1 MNTDKQAST
10 YLAILT
16 KNSLFSFLGLVRAEI
31 VGADEE
37 KRSVTAI
44 IKLDPRE
51 GEPLLKQFETRTEAA
66 RSYEDA
72 LSTSVERGWSVVY
85 RGQPLHG

>member
-1 MNTDKQAST
+1 MNNTSST
-10 YLAILT
+10 LLTILT
-16 KNSLFSFLGLVRAEI
+16 KNSLFSFLGLLRTEMVE
-31 VGADEE
+31 ADEQT
-37 KRSVTAI
+37 KSLTAI

-51 GEPLLKQFETRTEAA
+51 GQPFLKQYDTKIEAI

-72 LSTSVERGWSVVY
+72 INTSINRGWSIVY